1 MVKQH
6 AAERL
11 GFAGH
16 ARALLVLG
24 LPLIGSNLAQMGL
37 HVTDTVMLGWYGVP
51 ELASVVLGA
60 SFFFFLFILGSG
72 FSYALMGRISAA
84 MGAGNDTQVRR
95 DARMGLWLS
104 LIFAAC
110 TIPVMAVS
118 GPILRAL
125 GQEPQRA
132 QLAQDYLRVGMWG
145 MFPALTIAVLK
156 AYLSALERTQ
166 VVMWVTLWGVVLN
179 IGLNWIFIFGHFGMP
194 EMGVRGA
201 ALASVM
207 VQVSTASLLMLYA
220 VREPALRH
228 FHLLQRF
235 WRLDWEAFFAVARLG
250 LPIGFTSIFEAGL
263 FQASALMMGWIG
275 TVQLAAHGI
284 ALELASLTF
293 MVHMG
298 LSNAAT
304 VRTGRAF
311 GAGDAVRLRD
321 GALVAQG
328 MSVVFALGTVVLF
341 LAFPTQLIGL
351 FLDNANPQAAE
362 IILFGSKLLA
372 VAAVFQ
378 MFDATQV
385 MALGL
390 LRGVHDTRVPML
402 VAAAGYWLIGMPAS
416 YWLAFVRGYG
426 GVGLWLGLV
435 VGLACV
441 GLTLIVRFWRGA
453 WLHPA
458 PPSALPLSDMP

>member
-1 MVKQH
+1 MNQMVKSS
-6 AAERL
+6 AAERMS
-11 GFAGH
+11 FAAH
-16 ARALLVLG
+16 SRALVVLG
-24 LPLIGSNLAQMGL
+24 LPLVGSNVAQMGL

-51 ELASVVLGA
+51 ELASVVLGS

-84 MGAGNDTQVRR
+84 MGAGNETQVRR

-104 LIFAAC
+104 LIFAALS
-110 TIPVMAVS
+110 IPVLAVS
-118 GPILRAL
+118 GPILRGL
-125 GQEPQRA
+125 GQDPA
-132 QLAQDYLRVGMWG
+132 IAGLAQDYLRIAMWG

-166 VVMWVTLWGVVLN
+166 VVMWVTALGVGLN
-179 IGLNWIFIFGHFGMP
+179 IGLNWVLIFGHFGVP

-201 ALASVM
+201 ALASVI
-207 VQVSTASLLMLYA
+207 VQLATAALLMLYA
-220 VREPALRH
+220 VREPALAH

-235 WRLDWEAFFAVARLG
+235 WRPDWEAFVAVARLG
-250 LPIGFTSIFEAGL
+250 IPIGFTSLFETGM

-275 TVQLAAHGI
+275 TVPLAAHGI

-298 LSNAAT
+298 MSNAAT
-304 VRTGRAF
+304 VRSGRAF
-311 GAGDAVRLRD
+311 GAGDVPRLRD

-328 MSVVFALGTVVLF
+328 MSVLFALVTVAIF
-341 LAFPTQLIGL
+341 LIFPRELIGL
-351 FLDNANPQAAE
+351 FLDAANPEAAE
-362 IILFGSKLLA
+362 IVRFGSKLLA

-378 MFDATQV
+378 LFDATQV

-390 LRGVHDTRVPML
+390 LRGVHDTRVPMW
-402 VAAAGYWLIGMPAS
+402 VAAAGYWLIGMPTS
-416 YWLAFVRGYG
+416 YLLAFVYGFG

-441 GLTLIVRFWRGA
+441 GLTLIVRFWRGP
-453 WLHPA
+453 WLA
-458 PPSALPLSDMP
+458 PEAYR